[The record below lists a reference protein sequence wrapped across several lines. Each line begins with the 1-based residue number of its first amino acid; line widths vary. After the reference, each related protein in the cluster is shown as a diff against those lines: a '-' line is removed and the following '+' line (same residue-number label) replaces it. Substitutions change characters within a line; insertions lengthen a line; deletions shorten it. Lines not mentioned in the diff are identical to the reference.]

1 MSSSSESPHVRR
13 IAELIEARYDRP
25 VSVTDLSRIL
35 RRQASY
41 LSRLFRQQRGCGIHA
56 YLVRTRMQRAAEL
69 LRRGER
75 VEAVALLVGYKSK
88 TNFYRQFKR
97 HFGVTPAALRDSRG

>member
-1 MSSSSESPHVRR
+1 
-13 IAELIEARYDRP
+13 
-25 VSVTDLSRIL
+25 
-35 RRQASY
+35 
-41 LSRLFRQQRGCGIHA
+41 
-56 YLVRTRMQRAAEL
+56 MQRAAEL